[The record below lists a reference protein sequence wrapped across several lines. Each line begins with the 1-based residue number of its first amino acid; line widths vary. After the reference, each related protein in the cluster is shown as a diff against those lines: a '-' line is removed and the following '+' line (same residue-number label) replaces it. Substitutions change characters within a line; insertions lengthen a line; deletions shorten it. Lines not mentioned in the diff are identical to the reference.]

1 MNWKRPRPPLVYP
14 PPPGFTATRI
24 FSFKGA
30 TDAGTFMD
38 SMSWDQCRHA
48 APELLRGYPEL
59 ATCDLSTVTGSFGTT
74 WVATWEAARRMDRTG
89 LLDFEVDT
97 KEKEMCSERLIGFT
111 LSAEFNVSGALVGN
125 LARLRFV
132 VGEPTAARSCYQRWC
147 FLQYYS

>member
-1 MNWKRPRPPLVYP
+1 
-14 PPPGFTATRI
+14 
-24 FSFKGA
+24 
-30 TDAGTFMD
+30 
-38 SMSWDQCRHA
+38 
-48 APELLRGYPEL
+48 
-59 ATCDLSTVTGSFGTT
+59 
-74 WVATWEAARRMDRTG
+74 MDRTG